1 MKRYDPKS
9 IEPKWQQVWADT
21 KLYAAVDDDPRDKYY
36 YLVEFPY
43 PSGDG
48 LHVGHVLSY
57 TALDI
62 MARHK
67 RMQGFNVLYPMGFD
81 EFGLPTENYAI
92 KHKIAPQLATE
103 RNVAT
108 FERQLKSLGL
118 SFDWDREVRTSDPN
132 YYKWTQWIF
141 LQLHQKGLAY
151 QAEIAINWCP
161 FEKTGLANEEVVD
174 GKHERCGTPV
184 ERKLLRQ
191 WMLAITKYA
200 DRLASDLKSV
210 DYLDR
215 ISSQQV
221 NWIGRSEGAEITF
234 EIKTDELNGAD
245 IVFLHAYKDT
255 SKSVFWPKLKQ
266 SLEQQGAHVFAPNL
280 PNSSEP
286 NIDEQVDYVLKHH
299 KFTPKTIIVAH
310 SLGGIVA
317 LKLIEKLQSPVA
329 RLILA
334 GTPIRT
340 TDFKDGERRLPLE
353 KAWDWKLNPAPARK
367 WAGRIDVL
375 ISSNDHIVPQAH
387 GHELAEALGVTAEVH
402 QTSEPHFNGLNE
414 PSIAGKLLRH
424 VTVYTTRPDTIFGAT
439 FLVVSPE
446 LANKWLDAGW
456 HPAEPVR
463 EYIHHAINETELSR
477 QEDRKKTGV
486 DTGLHAVHPLT
497 GDLVPVWVADYVLG
511 SYGTGAIMAVP
522 AHDERDGEFART
534 FDLPIK
540 QVVMPH
546 VVDSVNPP
554 RPGEPDTTRIIIHAI
569 VKHPDKDEVI
579 SLRWKDHPWH
589 TLITG
594 GVEEGE
600 DVVEAAKRE
609 IREETGF
616 TKLKFVKRLP
626 YIIQAEFYAAHK
638 HVNRKTD
645 AHFLYFELENLN
657 REPVAKEETAKHEVE
672 WIKQSDLH
680 KLSPIAE
687 IGHVINWL
695 QNGDH
700 EFTGYGVLTNSG
712 DFNGLSG
719 AEAQHAIIKALF
731 DAGAGKHTTKYKLR
745 DWIFSRQHY
754 WGEPIPIIHCPTDGA
769 VPVPETDLPVTLPVV
784 DHYEPIDT
792 GESPLAAIPEFVGTT
807 CPKCGGPAK
816 RETDTMPNW
825 AGSSWYYLRYT
836 DPHNAKAFADPAKL
850 KYWTPVDLYNGGMEH
865 TTLHLLYSR
874 FWHKFLYDQ
883 GLVPTPEP
891 YAKRTSHGM
900 ILGPDGQ
907 KMSKSKGNV
916 INPDHVVE
924 KYGADTIRLY
934 EMFMGP
940 FDEAKSWSED
950 HLAGVSRFLYR
961 VWTLS
966 QDLIEAHHHTPG
978 APTGPS
984 QENTGAFA
992 ASVDRRTH
1000 QTLKR
1005 VHDHIGDMS
1014 FNLMISALMEYIN
1027 FLSEPKTKTALLEPQ
1042 YAALA
1047 WRTLRTLILMLA
1059 PSAPHIA
1066 EELWEQ
1072 TGGQGSVH
1080 VAAWPA
1086 YDPELIK
1093 EDVITVVVQI
1103 NGKVRANL
1111 ALPAGATDDDLK
1123 QAAHADP
1130 KVAAHLKGHTV
1141 LKTIV
1146 VPRKLVNFVVKS

>member
-21 KLYAAVDDDPRDKYY
+21 KLYAAPDDDPDRPKYY

-92 KHKIAPQLATE
+92 KHKIAPQVATE
-103 RNVAT
+103 RNVAN
-108 FERQLKSLGL
+108 FRRQMKMLGL
-118 SFDWDREVRTSDPN
+118 GFDWDREVRTSDPN

-141 LQLHQKGLAY
+141 LQLYKKGLAY

-184 ERKLLRQ
+184 ERKLLKQ
-191 WMLAITKYA
+191 WVLKITAYA
-200 DRLASDLKSV
+200 DRLAEDLKSV

-215 ISSQQV
+215 IATQQI
-221 NWIGRSEGAEITF
+221 NWIGRSEGAEIT
-234 EIKTDELNGAD
+234 
-245 IVFLHAYKDT
+245 
-255 SKSVFWPKLKQ
+255 
-266 SLEQQGAHVFAPNL
+266 
-280 PNSSEP
+280 
-286 NIDEQVDYVLKHH
+286 
-299 KFTPKTIIVAH
+299 
-310 SLGGIVA
+310 
-317 LKLIEKLQSPVA
+317 
-329 RLILA
+329 
-334 GTPIRT
+334 
-340 TDFKDGERRLPLE
+340 
-353 KAWDWKLNPAPARK
+353 WKLE
-367 WAGRIDVL
+367 GL
-375 ISSNDHIVPQAH
+375 TGS
-387 GHELAEALGVTAEVH
+387 AEPE
-402 QTSEPHFNGLNE
+402 
-414 PSIAGKLLRH
+414 
-424 VTVYTTRPDTIFGAT
+424 VTVYTTRPDTLFGAT
-439 FLVVSPE
+439 FLVISPE
-446 LANKWLDAGW
+446 VANGWLESGW
-456 HPAEPVR
+456 QPAAKVR
-463 EYIHHAINETELSR
+463 DYIKKSLNETELAR

-486 DTGLHAVHPLT
+486 DTGVRAVHPLT
-497 GDLVPVWVADYVLG
+497 DQPVPVWVADYVLG

-522 AHDERDGEFART
+522 AHDQRDGEFART
-534 FDLPIK
+534 FNLPIK

-554 RPGEPDTTRIIIHAI
+554 RPGEPDTTRTIIHAI
-569 VKHPDKDEVI
+569 VKHPDKDEII
-579 SLRWKDHPWH
+579 SLRWKNQPWH
-589 TLITG
+589 TFITG

-600 DVVEAAKRE
+600 DVIEAAIRE

-616 TKLKFVKRLP
+616 TKLKFVKQLP
-626 YIIQAEFYAAHK
+626 YILQAEFYAAHK

-657 REPVAKEETAKHEVE
+657 REPVAKEESAKHEVE

-680 KLSPIAE
+680 KLSPVAE

-695 QNGDH
+695 QNGDR
-700 EFTGYGVLTNSG
+700 EFTGYGPLINSG
-712 DFNGLSG
+712 DFNGLEG
-719 AEAQHAIIKALF
+719 TAAKRAIVKALY
-731 DAGAGKHTTKYKLR
+731 DKGAGQGATKYKLR

-754 WGEPIPIIHCPTDGA
+754 WGEPIPIIHCPKDGA
-769 VPVPETDLPVTLPVV
+769 VPVPEKDLPVELPPV
-784 DHYEPIDT
+784 DHYEPTDT
-792 GESPLAAIPEFVGTT
+792 GESPLAAIPEFVNTT
-807 CPKCGGPAK
+807 CPKCGGPAT

-825 AGSSWYYLRYT
+825 AGSSWYFLRYA
-836 DPHNAKAFADPAKL
+836 DPHNDKAFADPEKL

-900 ILGPDGQ
+900 ILGPDNQ
-907 KMSKSKGNV
+907 KMSKSRGNV

-940 FDEAKSWSED
+940 FDEQKIWSED

-961 VWTLS
+961 VWTLA
-966 QDLIEAHHHTPG
+966 QDLTLAHHHTPA
-978 APTGPS
+978 APTGPQ
-984 QENTGAFA
+984 QENTGAFVTA
-992 ASVDRRTH
+992 VDRKTH

-1005 VHDHIGDMS
+1005 VHDNIGSMS
-1014 FNLMISALMEYIN
+1014 FNLMVSALMEYIN
-1027 FLSEPKTKTALLEPQ
+1027 FLSEPKTKAALLDPQ
-1042 YAALA
+1042 HAALA

-1059 PSAPHIA
+1059 PGAPHMA

-1080 VAAWPA
+1080 LAAWPA

-1093 EDVITVVVQI
+1093 EDIITVVVQI
-1103 NGKVRANL
+1103 NGKVRAQL

-1130 KVAAHLKGHTV
+1130 KVAAHLKGRTII
-1141 LKTIV
+1141 KTIV
-1146 VPRKLVNFVVKS
+1146 VPRKLVNFVIKP

>member
-1 MKRYDPKS
+1 MKRYNPQD

-21 KLYAAVDDDPRDKYY
+21 KLYAAVDDDPDRPKHY

-215 ISSQQV
+215 ISSQQI
-221 NWIGRSEGAEITF
+221 NWIGRSEGAEIT
-234 EIKTDELNGAD
+234 
-245 IVFLHAYKDT
+245 
-255 SKSVFWPKLKQ
+255 
-266 SLEQQGAHVFAPNL
+266 
-280 PNSSEP
+280 
-286 NIDEQVDYVLKHH
+286 
-299 KFTPKTIIVAH
+299 
-310 SLGGIVA
+310 
-317 LKLIEKLQSPVA
+317 
-329 RLILA
+329 
-334 GTPIRT
+334 
-340 TDFKDGERRLPLE
+340 
-353 KAWDWKLNPAPARK
+353 WKLEGLTGSAEPA
-367 WAGRIDVL
+367 
-375 ISSNDHIVPQAH
+375 
-387 GHELAEALGVTAEVH
+387 VT
-402 QTSEPHFNGLNE
+402 
-414 PSIAGKLLRH
+414 I
-424 VTVYTTRPDTIFGAT
+424 YTTRPDTLFGAT

-463 EYIHHAINETELSR
+463 KYIHHAINETELSR
-477 QEDRKKTGV
+477 QEEKTKTGV

-497 GDLVPVWVADYVLG
+497 GELVPVWVADYVLG

-522 AHDERDGEFART
+522 AHDDRDNEFART
-534 FDLPIK
+534 FDLPIIP
-540 QVVMPH
+540 VI
-546 VVDSVNPP
+546 
-554 RPGEPDTTRIIIHAI
+554 EPVTGTPNGNDHEKEAI
-569 VKHPDKDEVI
+569 VAVVRNPRTGE
-579 SLRWKDHPWH
+579 
-589 TLITG
+589 TLMLDWGPRQKNWGGTLFIGG
-594 GVEEGE
+594 GVEAHET
-600 DVVEAAKRE
+600 DLVEAAKRE
-609 IREETGF
+609 IAEETGY
-616 TKLKFVKRLP
+616 TDLKFISQAPIPVNSYYYSNVKDRHDRARMHGL
-626 YIIQAEFYAAHK
+626 
-638 HVNRKTD
+638 
-645 AHFLYFELENLN
+645 LFELRSNSQETPNLDDG
-657 REPVAKEETAKHEVE
+657 EKDKFKPVWIPDDKVLSTLGDPGHELIYRLLVR
-672 WIKQSDLH
+672 D
-680 KLSPIAE
+680 E
-687 IGHVINWL
+687 IY
-695 QNGDH
+695 
-700 EFTGYGVLTNSG
+700 TGYGVLTNSG
-712 DFNGLSG
+712 DFNGLEG
-719 AEAQHAIIKALF
+719 AEAQHAIIKAIF